1 MTDLFVSYAQN
12 YEDVYL
18 WRALKH
24 VEHGCYLDVGA
35 YDPSNDSVTRAFYER
50 GWRGINLEPV
60 QAGFQKLREAR
71 PEDINLN
78 VAAGSDGGNITL
90 YEVTGTGMSTSI
102 YTNALQIKENG
113 VSFKA
118 TEVPVVTLDKVWRDL
133 SLEIVHFMKIDVE
146 GAEEAVLRGIDLSK
160 YRPWIIVIESTL
172 PNSPEENFASWEPIL
187 IRGDYHFATFDGL
200 NRYYVAKEHQDL
212 RTALAKPPNF
222 FDHFIRASEFKA
234 QQETGKLRQSK
245 HALRERLRC
254 MESERETL
262 RREADGLHGRIK
274 ELQRANEL
282 QHGTLDMLQGR
293 MEELQRANELLRG
306 TLEGIYQSR
315 FWRYTAPLRAVKHC
329 FTPIEEALRGE
340 GSSVARIPLRM
351 LRKVGRWAAQLP
363 FLRVPA
369 KRLLSRRPDLR
380 WRIWRFLLVTPETT
394 VQSQFTGGPQS
405 AWKKIR
411 NTANNNRTQQ
421 DFKMFA
427 MTEPREAID
436 VEALKAKIHRE
447 RMRHKAGKWR

>member
-1 MTDLFVSYAQN
+1 MTDVFVSYAQN

-24 VEHGCYLDVGA
+24 VEHGRYIDVGA

-60 QAGFQKLREAR
+60 QEGFQKLREAR

-78 VAAGSDGGNITL
+78 VAAGSDGGSITL

-102 YTNALQIKENG
+102 YTNALQIEEKG
-113 VSFKA
+113 FSFKA
-118 TEVPVVTLDKVWRDL
+118 KEVPVVTLNKVWLDL

-146 GAEEAVLRGIDLSK
+146 GAEEEVLRGIDLSK
-160 YRPWIIVIESTL
+160 YRPWIIVIESTK

-187 IRGDYHFATFDGL
+187 ILGGYHFATFDGL

-212 RTALAKPPNF
+212 RAVLAKPANF
-222 FDHFIRASEFKA
+222 FDRFIRASEFKA
-234 QQETGKLRQSK
+234 QQEAEKLLQAER
-245 HALRERLRC
+245 ALRERLGRLV
-254 MESERETL
+254 SERETL
-262 RREADGLHGRIK
+262 GREVDGLHGRIK
-274 ELQRANEL
+274 DLQLANEL
-282 QHGTLDMLQGR
+282 QCGTLDMLQCR
-293 MEELQRANELLRG
+293 VEELQRANELLRR
-306 TLEGIYQSR
+306 TLEAIYQSR

-340 GSSVARIPLRM
+340 GSSVARILWRM
-351 LRKVGRWAAQLP
+351 LRRVGRWAAQFP

-380 WRIWRFLLVTPETT
+380 WRIWRFLLVTPEAA
-394 VQSQFTGGPQS
+394 VESQSTGGPQGT
-405 AWKKIR
+405 WKIR
-411 NTANNNRTQQ
+411 NTKNKSKDHG

-447 RMRHKAGKWR
+447 RMRHKMGKWR